1 MPLPPFRNVFV
12 LCTGRCGSTTFA
24 RACGHMA
31 NWTAGHET
39 RSHLWGADRLAYPAG
54 HIEADNR
61 LSWMLG
67 RLERAFGPD
76 AAYVHLT
83 RDAEAVAQSYARRHS
98 FGIMQAYQHGIIFP
112 EPGTRRDDR
121 PTIGHAR
128 DMVETVNAN
137 IDAFLRGKPHVMR
150 MRLEDA
156 TTDFPRF
163 WAWVRAE
170 GRLDSAMQE
179 WSIRH
184 NETAPVARSGFGGR
198 VFPWQR
204 RKPGASRSSQG
215 HRGA

>member
-1 MPLPPFRNVFV
+1 MANAPFRNVFV

-24 RACGHMA
+24 RAARHIT

-39 RSHLWGADRLAYPAG
+39 RSHLLGQDRLAYATG

-61 LSWMLG
+61 LAWMLG
-67 RLERAFGPD
+67 RLERSHGPD

-83 RDAEAVAQSYARRHS
+83 RNAEDVAQSYARRAGY
-98 FGIMQAYQHGIIFP
+98 GIMRAYYRGIVFTA
-112 EPGTRRDDR
+112 PGQDEDAR
-121 PTIGHAR
+121 PVIDHAR
-128 DMVETVNAN
+128 DMVDTVNAN

-156 TTDFPRF
+156 VTDFPRF
-163 WAWVRAE
+163 WDWICAE
-170 GRLDSAMQE
+170 GPLDSAMQE

-184 NETAPVARSGFGGR
+184 NETGAGARSGIGGR

-204 RKPGASRSSQG
+204 LKRHASRLSQG
-215 HRGA
+215 RRAV

>member
-1 MPLPPFRNVFV
+1 MPNTPFRHVFV

-24 RACGHMA
+24 RAARHA
-31 NWTAGHET
+31 DNWTAGHET
-39 RSHLWGADRLAYPAG
+39 RSHLLGLDRLAYPAG

-67 RLERAFGPD
+67 RLERQFGAA

-83 RDAEAVAQSYARRHS
+83 RDAEEVAQSYARRAGY
-98 FGIMQAYQHGIIFP
+98 GIMKAYYRGIVFAGP
-112 EPGTRRDDR
+112 EQDEFAR
-121 PTIGHAR
+121 PVISHAR
-128 DMVETVNAN
+128 DMVDTVNAN

-156 TTDFPRF
+156 ETDFPRF
-163 WAWVRAE
+163 WDWIGAE

-184 NETAPVARSGFGGR
+184 NETAPGARSGIGGR

-204 RKPGASRSSQG
+204 LRRHASRL
-215 HRGA
+215 